1 MSDITP
7 LITRQ
12 AVPDLQLPLVG
23 GDMWSL
29 RQDGAENFSLLV
41 FYRGWHCPL
50 CRIQLR
56 DAQSRLYDF
65 ASRGVKVTAIS
76 TDDEQRASSTK
87 REWGLDQLDI
97 AYGLSLPQARK
108 WGLYLSA
115 HLGTTSIGV
124 EEPHRF
130 NEPGL
135 FMVRPDMTL
144 YYTSVQSSPFARPS
158 FADLLKAVDFVVA
171 NDYPARGEI
180 ETV

>member
-1 MSDITP
+1 M
-7 LITRQ
+7 
-12 AVPDLQLPLVG
+12 
-23 GDMWSL
+23 
-29 RQDGAENFSLLV
+29 
-41 FYRGWHCPL
+41 
-50 CRIQLR
+50 
-56 DAQSRLYDF
+56 
-65 ASRGVKVTAIS
+65 VTAIS

-87 REWGLDQLDI
+87 REWGLDRLDI
-97 AYGLSLPQARK
+97 AYGLSLAQARK
-108 WGLYLSA
+108 WGLYISA

-135 FMVRPDMTL
+135 FLVRPDMTL

-158 FADLLKAVDFVVA
+158 FSDLLKAVDFVVA